1 MAPPDGA
8 AVSDDAMG
16 LTQRELLM
24 EMREDIKGLKA
35 SVDAIAKD
43 QALGVERRMA
53 GRGDIAGEERKTGRG
68 ERDSPALTQRSLSFL
83 MVNATPR
90 EPPAPIELVRSA

>member
-16 LTQRELLM
+16 LTQGELLM

-35 SVDAIAKD
+35 TVDVIAKD
-43 QALGVERRMA
+43 QALCAGMT
-53 GRGDIAGEERKTGRG
+53 GRGDIAGKERKTGRG
-68 ERDSPALTQRSLSFL
+68 ERSSADTFQLS
-83 MVNATPR
+83 
-90 EPPAPIELVRSA
+90 VRIVGGGSGPSGVRTG